1 MRGLAGQLVRN
12 NMQLILAP

>member
-12 NMQLILAP
+12 NMQLTLAP